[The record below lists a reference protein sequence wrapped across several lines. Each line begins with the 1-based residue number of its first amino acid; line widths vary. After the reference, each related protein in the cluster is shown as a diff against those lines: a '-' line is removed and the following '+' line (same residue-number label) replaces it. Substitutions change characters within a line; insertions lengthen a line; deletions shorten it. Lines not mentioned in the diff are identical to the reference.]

1 MCAIYVVVVVVVVVV
16 MVVTG
21 GGASLPH
28 SQVSRF
34 VILKRPSEYSVVERG
49 VVGRA
54 GGMRAIAPSMLPH
67 ACPQQGSRKFRA

>member
-28 SQVSRF
+28 SQVFEICNFKATQR
-34 VILKRPSEYSVVERG
+34 VL
-49 VVGRA
+49 GR
-54 GGMRAIAPSMLPH
+54 
-67 ACPQQGSRKFRA
+67 